1 VAKPTH
7 DLAVKT
13 GSYQAADG
21 TTKHRWKTIGAVF
34 KNDDGSAFLTISR
47 TFNPAGMPLVDD
59 RDTIAVSLFKIKDDQ
74 TPQAPIAPVPAIN
87 KFDDEPPF

>member
-1 VAKPTH
+1 MAKPTH

-13 GSYQAADG
+13 GAYQAADG
-21 TTKHRWKTIGAVF
+21 TTKHRWQNIGALF
-34 KNDDGSAFLTISR
+34 RNDDGGAFLTINR

-59 RDTIAVSLFKIKDDQ
+59 RDTIAVSLFKIEDK
-74 TPQAPIAPVPAIN
+74 PVATQPPPIN

>member
-1 VAKPTH
+1 NMAKPTH

-34 KNDDGSAFLTISR
+34 KNDDGGAFLTISR
-47 TFNPAGMPLVDD
+47 TFNPAGMPLIDD
-59 RDTIAVSLFKIKDDQ
+59 RDTIAVSLFKIEDK
-74 TPQAPIAPVPAIN
+74 PVATQPPPIN
-87 KFDDEPPF
+87 KLDDDIPF